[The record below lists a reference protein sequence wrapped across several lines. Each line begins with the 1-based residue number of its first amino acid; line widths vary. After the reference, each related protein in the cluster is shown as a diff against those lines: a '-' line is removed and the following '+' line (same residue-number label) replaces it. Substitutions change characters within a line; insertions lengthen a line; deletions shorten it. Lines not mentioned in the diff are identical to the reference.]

1 MDSFEK
7 IYSSLN
13 TQQKKAVDCIEGP
26 VMVIAGPGTGKTQ
39 ILASRIMNILR
50 QQEVAAQNILCL
62 TYTEAGARAM
72 QKRLIGFM
80 GNDAYKV
87 NIHTFHG
94 LCNKIISEYPER
106 FSKRELRVMDD
117 LERIE
122 LVQQLIDELPHKSL
136 LKDYSDYLHNNTRN
150 QILSLWRYMK
160 EENKGVDFFKF
171 HIDRF
176 KNDEELLK
184 ATFPKELTWS
194 RPPKDSGIKK
204 GDLKEKDVKDWFHSW
219 SQLLEA
225 AELLSKYEELK
236 RAQGVYEFEDMIQWV
251 LRELKN
257 DEEFKMSIQE
267 RFQYV
272 LVDEYQ
278 DTSGVQNDILK
289 LLIDFWEDNPNCFV
303 VGDDD
308 QSIYSFQ
315 GAKVSNMLE
324 FKHRYAENITTI
336 VLTENYRSSSAIL
349 KASDSLI
356 SNNVLRLVNDD
367 ASLSKKLT
375 CGGANAEYP
384 AVEPEIRQFSNQFH
398 EAVGIVQSIEQLI
411 KSNVKP
417 SEIAIIYSKN
427 KFAEEFLPLF
437 NDKKIPFVLSKKVDI
452 LTEPI
457 IQLLMNWLDFL
468 LKESE
473 NPNSGEYQLYNLLL
487 SEIYGFNPMN
497 LNRIMVNYYDE
508 KRKNANF
515 GLGLREY
522 FEDIAKKESITDAQK
537 LKLLISHTNE
547 WIRIANSETV
557 GSLIGRIYAE
567 GGFVSFASNK
577 QDNGWSMEVL
587 HTFLSFVNAQAER
600 HPFLTLKEL
609 LSKLQTMQSQ
619 NVPIQMEKRLGNADG
634 VQMVTAHSSKGL
646 EYDYVY
652 IIQSNEKEWEKDSG
666 VAMPYKLRELLEGAN
681 IRTDEVQAKELR
693 QEERRRLFF
702 VALTRAKLSAT
713 ISYASVKVGS
723 SSSNVTPSKFIGE
736 SRPEFF
742 QMNLKDEVFDLETL
756 KYAQQRTLQLQNAPT
771 LDIDPKDWLKDRVE
785 QFVFS
790 PSSIKSIIECGIG
803 FYYNNIVRIPSAP
816 NEYTAYGN
824 AIHGTLR
831 VLLEKFVKVDKWP
844 NIGELSDVFMHQM
857 NRYRGGFTQK
867 QFENRLKQGLELLPL
882 ILEKKRDEY
891 LTYPQFKTE
900 FSIQANVNG
909 VALKGMIDKV
919 VIDGDRSII
928 FDYKTGKTK
937 NIEKKSVPNKVVS
950 GKDTKKL
957 PPDYWFQVGIYSLM
971 IKHSTETPWKCNTA
985 RIEAMSEDQD
995 RELSVF
1001 EIQYG
1006 PEDLEFIEYYLK
1018 TANEKLKNYSF
1029 LTGCG
1034 SANCV
1039 WCNFSKE
1046 QGLVKYIPTQVSN
1059 DEESVGELV

>member
-13 TQQKKAVDCIEGP
+13 AQQKKAVDCIDGP

-39 ILASRIMNILR
+39 ILASRIMNIL
-50 QQEVAAQNILCL
+50 EKTDAVAQNILCL

-80 GNDAYKV
+80 GNEAYKV

-122 LVQQLIDELPHKSL
+122 LVQQLIDDLPHNSL
-136 LKDYSDYLHNNTRN
+136 LKDYSEYIHDINRK

-160 EENKGVDFFKF
+160 EENKDAEFFKN
-171 HIDRF
+171 HIERF

-184 ATFPKELTWS
+184 ATFPKDLTWS
-194 RPPKDSGIKK
+194 RPPKNSGLQK
-204 GDLKEKDVKDWFHSW
+204 GDLKQDEVKKWFHSW

-225 AELLSKYEELK
+225 AELLKKYEDLK
-236 RAQGVYEFEDMIQWV
+236 QKQGVFEFDDMLQWV

-257 DEEFKMSIQE
+257 DEEFKWSIQE

-272 LVDEYQ
+272 LVDEFQ
-278 DTSGVQNDILK
+278 DTSGIQNDILK
-289 LLIDFWEDNPNCFV
+289 LLIDFWDDNPNCFV

-324 FKHRYAENITTI
+324 FKHRYKDHITTI
-336 VLTENYRSSSAIL
+336 VLTENYRSSSSIL
-349 KASDSLI
+349 EASDSLI
-356 SNNVLRLVNDD
+356 SHNFLRLVNDD
-367 ASLSKKLT
+367 ATLSKKLT
-375 CGGANAEYP
+375 CGGDNKEYLKKT
-384 AVEPEIRQFSNQFH
+384 PEIRQFSNQFH
-398 EAVGIVQSIEQLI
+398 EAVGITNSIEKLI
-411 KSNVKP
+411 QAQVKP

-427 KFAEEFLPLF
+427 KFADEFLPLF

-452 LTEPI
+452 LTEPLV
-457 IQLLMNWLDFL
+457 QLMMNWLDFL

-487 SEIYGFNPMN
+487 SEIYGFNPMT
-497 LNRIMVNYYDE
+497 LNRIMVNYFDE
-508 KRKNANF
+508 KKKTSNYS
-515 GLGLREY
+515 LGLRAFLE
-522 FEDIAKKESITDAQK
+522 ENAEKISPEEAAK
-537 LKLLISHTNE
+537 LKLLISHTNQ
-547 WIRIANSETV
+547 WISIANSETV
-557 GSLIGRIYAE
+557 GTLISRIYSE

-577 QDNGWSMEVL
+577 KDNGWSMEVL

-600 HPFLTLKEL
+600 FPFLTLKDVL
-609 LSKLQTMQSQ
+609 TKIQTMQSQ
-619 NVPIQMEKRLGNADG
+619 GVPIQLEKRLGNSDG

-646 EYDYVY
+646 EYDYVF
-652 IIQSNEKEWEKDSG
+652 IIQCNEKEWEKDSG
-666 VAMPYKLRELLEGAN
+666 VSLPYKLRELLEGSN
-681 IRTDEVQAKELR
+681 IKTDDVSNQELR

-702 VALTRAKLSAT
+702 VALTRAKLQAT
-713 ISYASVKVGS
+713 LSYISVKVGN
-723 SSSNVTPSKFIGE
+723 SNATVTPSKFLGE
-736 SRPEFF
+736 TIPEFF
-742 QMNLKDEVFDLETL
+742 NMDLKDEVFDAETL
-756 KYAQQRTLQLQNAPT
+756 IYAQQRTLQLQNAPT
-771 LDIDPKDWLKDRVE
+771 LDIDPKEWLKERVDH
-785 QFVFS
+785 FVFS
-790 PSSIKSIIECGIG
+790 PSSVKSIIECGIG

-816 NEYTAYGN
+816 NEFTSYGN

-831 VLLEKFVKVDKWP
+831 TLLEQFVKLRKWP
-844 NIGELSDVFMHQM
+844 TLQELSDIFHHQM

-882 ILEKKRDEY
+882 ILEQKKVEY
-891 LTYPQFKTE
+891 LNYNQFKTE
-900 FSIQANVNG
+900 YSIQANVHG
-909 VALKGMIDKV
+909 MSLKGMIDKV
-919 VIDGDRSII
+919 VIEDDRAII

-937 NIEKKSVPNKVVS
+937 NIEKKSIPNKVVS
-950 GKDTKKL
+950 GKDSSKL
-957 PPDYWFQVGIYSLM
+957 PPDYWFQVGIYTLM
-971 IKHSTETPWKCNTA
+971 IQHSTDTPWKCNTA

-995 RELSVF
+995 RELTVF
-1001 EIQYG
+1001 ELEYG
-1006 PEDLEFIEYYLK
+1006 PEDLEFIETYIQK
-1018 TANEKLKNYSF
+1018 AHSKLKSYEF

-1034 SANCV
+1034 NSNCV

-1046 QGLVKYIPTQVSN
+1046 QGLVKYVPSVHVS
-1059 DEESVGELV
+1059 DE

>member
-13 TQQKKAVDCIEGP
+13 AQQKKAVDCIDGP

-39 ILASRIMNILR
+39 ILASRIMNILNKTDA
-50 QQEVAAQNILCL
+50 VAQNILCL

-80 GNDAYKV
+80 GNEAYKV

-106 FSKRELRVMDD
+106 FSTRELRVMDE

-122 LVQQLIDELPHKSL
+122 LVQQLIDGLPHNSL
-136 LKDYSDYLHNNTRN
+136 LKDYSEYIHDFNRK

-160 EENKGVDFFKF
+160 EENKDVDFFKN
-171 HIDRF
+171 HIEKF

-184 ATFPKELTWS
+184 ATFPKELTWT
-194 RPPKDSGIKK
+194 RPPKNSGLQK
-204 GDLKEKDVKDWFHSW
+204 GDLKAEEVKKWFQSW

-225 AELLSKYEELK
+225 AELLKKYEELK
-236 RAQGVYEFEDMIQWV
+236 QRQGVFEFDDMLQWV

-257 DEEFKMSIQE
+257 DQEFKWSIQE

-272 LVDEYQ
+272 LVDEFQ
-278 DTSGVQNDILK
+278 DTSGIQNDILK

-324 FKHRYAENITTI
+324 FKHRYQDLITTI
-336 VLTENYRSSSAIL
+336 VLTENYRSSSSIL

-356 SNNVLRLVNDD
+356 SNNILRLVNDD
-367 ASLSKKLT
+367 VTLSKKLT
-375 CGGANAEYP
+375 CGGTNANYP
-384 AVEPEIRQFSNQFH
+384 AIAPEIRQFSNQFH
-398 EAVGIVQSIEQLI
+398 EAVGITAAIEKLI
-411 KSNVKP
+411 QAQVKP

-452 LTEPI
+452 LTEPLV
-457 IQLLMNWLDFL
+457 QLLLNWLDFL

-487 SEIYGFNPMN
+487 SEIYSFNPMS
-497 LNRIMVNYYDE
+497 LNRIMVNYFDE
-508 KRKNANF
+508 KKKTSNYS
-515 GLGLREY
+515 LGLRAYLIEKIDQVSP
-522 FEDIAKKESITDAQK
+522 EEAAKI
-537 LKLLISHTNE
+537 KLLITHTNQ
-547 WIRIANSETV
+547 WISIANSETA
-557 GSLIGRIYAE
+557 GTLISRIYSE
-567 GGFVSFASNK
+567 GGFVSFASSK
-577 QDNGWSMEVL
+577 KDNGWSMEVL

-600 HPFLTLKEL
+600 FPFLTLKDVL
-609 LSKLQTMQSQ
+609 TKIQTMQSQ
-619 NVPIQMEKRLGNADG
+619 SVPIQLEKRLGNSEG

-646 EYDYVY
+646 EYDYVF
-652 IIQSNEKEWEKDSG
+652 IIQCNEKEWEKDSG
-666 VAMPYKLRELLEGAN
+666 VSLPYKLRELLEGAN
-681 IRTDEVQAKELR
+681 IKTDDVPSQELR

-702 VALTRAKLSAT
+702 VALTRAKLQAT
-713 ISYASVKVGS
+713 LSYISVKVG
-723 SSSNVTPSKFIGE
+723 NNNAAVTPSKFLGE
-736 SRPEFF
+736 TIPDFF
-742 QMNLKDEVFDLETL
+742 NMNLKDEVFDSETL
-756 KYAQQRTLQLQNAPT
+756 IYAQQRTLQLQNAPT
-771 LDIDPKDWLKDRVE
+771 LDIDPKEWLKDRVE
-785 QFVFS
+785 HFVFS
-790 PSSIKSIIECGIG
+790 PSSVKSIIECGIG

-816 NEYTAYGN
+816 NEYTSYGN
-824 AIHGTLR
+824 AIHGALR
-831 VLLEKFVKVDKWP
+831 ILLEQYVKLKKWP
-844 NIGELSDVFMHQM
+844 TLQEFGDIFQHQM

-882 ILEKKRDEY
+882 ILDQKKSEY
-891 LTYPQFKTE
+891 LNYSQFKTE
-900 FSIQANVNG
+900 FSIQANVHG
-909 VALKGMIDKV
+909 MSLKGMIDKV
-919 VIDGDRSII
+919 VIEDDRAVI

-937 NIEKKSVPNKVVS
+937 NIEKKSNPNKVVFD
-950 GKDTKKL
+950 KDSNKL
-957 PPDYWFQVGIYSLM
+957 PPDYWFQVGIYTLM
-971 IKHSTETPWKCNTA
+971 IQHSTDTPWKCNSA
-985 RIEAMSEDQD
+985 KIEAMSEDQERD
-995 RELSVF
+995 LSVF
-1001 EIQYG
+1001 ELEYG
-1006 PEDLEFIEYYLK
+1006 PDDLEFIETYIK
-1018 TANEKLKNYSF
+1018 KAHTKLRSYEF

-1034 SANCV
+1034 SNNCV

-1046 QGLVKYIPTQVSN
+1046 QGLVKYMPSIHMS
-1059 DEESVGELV
+1059 DE